1 MDLLRLDFLGNSPD
15 KSVLASSIIVLLLG
29 ARIVLLL
36 LDFLPAWKVYER
48 QAFASEVFVLQ
59 ASILPRPPQR
69 LPPALLF
76 QPALSQGQ

>member
-1 MDLLRLDFLGNSPD
+1 MDLLRLDFIGNSPD

-29 ARIVLLL
+29 ARMGLWW
-36 LDFLPAWKVYER
+36 LDFLPAWQAYER

-59 ASILPRPPQR
+59 ASILPGPPQR

-76 QPALSQGQ
+76 QPALPQGQ